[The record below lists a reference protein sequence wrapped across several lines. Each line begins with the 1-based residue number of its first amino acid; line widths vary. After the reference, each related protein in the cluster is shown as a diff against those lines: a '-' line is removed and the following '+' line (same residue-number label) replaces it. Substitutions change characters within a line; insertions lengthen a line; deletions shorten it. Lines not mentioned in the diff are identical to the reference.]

1 LTVLRMVSLVKR
13 NGSDNWYYR
22 RVIPADVRRIL
33 EQLPRRSWP
42 KGWYKAE
49 IFLSTGTPDRNLAKA
64 RAADI
69 AADVEKRLTALRDG
83 PKPLTVK
90 QVSALSGAVYQ
101 AFAVQ
106 LENNPGLT
114 SGQWLDVAA
123 ANEAAQKGK
132 LSLGSRLAIAPS
144 GDERREMDMESRFGP
159 IVDATLKHHG
169 VFTTEHSR
177 WLVVEA
183 VARDLTVGVRK
194 LARNAD
200 GDFTPDGY
208 AIRFPAIT
216 ELQGATAP
224 QAGAT
229 TGKSLTGLAEAWH
242 TAALARKVRKRD
254 AKRWKAVV
262 LRFKEWLNHDDL
274 SRVTA
279 ERVQAWGDE
288 RNANG
293 IAPKTINDTDFSA
306 LRAVFAWGVK
316 RSWLTTNPAEGARIE
331 GRGKKRT
338 REPWFW
344 QEEIAAIL
352 NAALAV
358 QGSKRENPKTTA
370 AKRWVPWL
378 CAYSGA
384 RVVEMIQLRKEDIR
398 RELGGWVVR
407 INPEAGDTKT
417 NDFRDVPVHDHLIAN
432 GFLDFLEAAKPGHL
446 FCDVGKD
453 GTTTGPA
460 DGVYGRIRSMV
471 RKVVSD
477 PRVQPNHAWR
487 YTFKTHGHDA
497 GLNDLTI
504 DAICGH
510 AARTMGEAYRG
521 VTVRKRMEVMAQ
533 FPRYRLEAVTQE
545 NAA

>member
-1 LTVLRMVSLVKR
+1 MTVLRMVSLVKR

-22 RVIPADVRRIL
+22 RAIPADVRRIL
-33 EQLPRRSWP
+33 ESLPRRSWP
-42 KGWYKAE
+42 KGWYKTD
-49 IFLSTGTPDRNLAKA
+49 IFLTTGTPDRNLAKT

-106 LENNPGLT
+106 LENNPGLS

-132 LSLGSRLAIAPS
+132 LNLGPRLAIAS
-144 GDERREMDMESRFGP
+144 SDERRDMDMESRFGP
-159 IVDATLKHHG
+159 IVDATLKQHG

-224 QAGAT
+224 KADAT
-229 TGKSLTGLAEAWH
+229 AGKSLTGLAEAWH

-262 LRFKEWLNHDDL
+262 LRFKEWLGHNDL
-274 SRVTA
+274 SRATA

-306 LRAVFAWGVK
+306 LRAVFAWGLK
-316 RSWLTTNPAEGARIE
+316 RSWLTTNPAQGARIE

-344 QEEIAAIL
+344 QDEIAAIL
-352 NAALAV
+352 NAALAW

-398 RELGGWVVR
+398 RELGGWVIR

-417 NDFRDVPVHDHLIAN
+417 NDFRDVPIHDHLIAS
-432 GFLDFLEAAKPGHL
+432 GFLDFLDAAKPGHL
-446 FCDVGKD
+446 FCDIGKD
-453 GTTTGPA
+453 GTTAGPA
-460 DGVYGRIRSMV
+460 EGVYGRIRSMV

-521 VTVRKRMEVMAQ
+521 VTVRKRMEVMAL
-533 FPRYRLEAVTQE
+533 FPRYKLEAVTRE